1 MSVPSAPFAL
11 ASPQKLSGSVSLRW
25 EPPASNGG
33 SRIRGYV
40 VTCEGVPRVNL
51 ADDATEC
58 IVTGL
63 DNHTLYA
70 FQVSATNAYG
80 SSPAAAFPLA
90 QPASDT
96 TGFQ

>member
-11 ASPQKLSGSVSLRW
+11 ESPQKVSGSVSLRW

-40 VTCEGVPRVNL
+40 VTCEGIPAQNI
-51 ADDATEC
+51 AEDATEC
-58 IVTGL
+58 VVTGL
-63 DNHTLYA
+63 ENHKLYA
-70 FQVSATNAYG
+70 FKISATNAYG

-90 QPASDT
+90 QPMSSIH
-96 TGFQ
+96 GYE